1 MKPNQPSAD
10 EKAIPVTGDRMQPV
24 SDTILRR
31 ERPAN
36 TGGPGEPSENRR
48 RAEEIIAKLALAN
61 AARQPKESV
70 GLNSESN
77 ARALHELLVHQI
89 ELEMQNEELRQ
100 AQAAL
105 DASRARYFDLF
116 DMAPV
121 GYVTV
126 SEPGLI
132 LESNL
137 AAATLL
143 GRPRGNL
150 VNQRISQSI
159 LPADQDVFHLM
170 RKALLETGDPQTCE
184 LRVVK
189 ADGAAGWVR
198 MHASL
203 ARDESPA
210 PVFRISL
217 SDISESRQKDQDLRE
232 SEEKFRTVADYTYD
246 WEYWR
251 EADGRLVYISPSCE
265 RISGYT
271 REEFLAD
278 SQLPKSI
285 VHPEDAGKFAAH
297 VEAVQMQD
305 SLRRLGGRQAPGPS
319 EPMHGGKEV
328 DFRIIKK
335 DGSVAHIEHGCQPV
349 FDAGGA
355 YRGRRVSNRDV
366 TSRKR
371 SERLVLENEARLQ
384 ATLESTA
391 DGILAVDNAGRVTH
405 ANRRFIELWRIPAP
419 LMERGNDKELLD
431 HSCVQLADPEAF
443 LTKVRELYDSD
454 EQSLDLIP
462 FKDGRIFERCSMPMI
477 MAGERIGRVWS
488 FHDITERMQLQEE
501 LRKKNVD
508 LAAFTNTVSHDLKS
522 PLVTI
527 KTFLGF
533 LEKDLGDPVARA
545 KDLGYIH
552 GAADKME
559 SLLNELLV
567 LARVGHMGNSP
578 VEVLLQDVVREAQRL
593 VAGQIAERGVRVE
606 ITSEPVL
613 LHGDHP
619 RLVELFQNLLDNA
632 VKFMGDQPDPRIE
645 IGAEQEGGEIVLF
658 VRDNGKGIDPRHRSK
673 LFGLFEKLDPHT
685 PGSGMGLAMVRR
697 IVEAHGGKISALS
710 DGPGKGT
717 TFRFTLAKTER
728 K

>member
-1 MKPNQPSAD
+1 
-10 EKAIPVTGDRMQPV
+10 
-24 SDTILRR
+24 
-31 ERPAN
+31 
-36 TGGPGEPSENRR
+36 
-48 RAEEIIAKLALAN
+48 
-61 AARQPKESV
+61 
-70 GLNSESN
+70 
-77 ARALHELLVHQI
+77 
-89 ELEMQNEELRQ
+89 
-100 AQAAL
+100 
-105 DASRARYFDLF
+105 
-116 DMAPV
+116 
-121 GYVTV
+121 
-126 SEPGLI
+126 
-132 LESNL
+132 
-137 AAATLL
+137 
-143 GRPRGNL
+143 
-150 VNQRISQSI
+150 
-159 LPADQDVFHLM
+159 
-170 RKALLETGDPQTCE
+170 
-184 LRVVK
+184 
-189 ADGAAGWVR
+189 
-198 MHASL
+198 
-203 ARDESPA
+203 
-210 PVFRISL
+210 
-217 SDISESRQKDQDLRE
+217 
-232 SEEKFRTVADYTYD
+232 
-246 WEYWR
+246 
-251 EADGRLVYISPSCE
+251 
-265 RISGYT
+265 
-271 REEFLAD
+271 
-278 SQLPKSI
+278 
-285 VHPEDAGKFAAH
+285 
-297 VEAVQMQD
+297 
-305 SLRRLGGRQAPGPS
+305 
-319 EPMHGGKEV
+319 MHGGNEV

-349 FDAGGA
+349 FDPGGA
-355 YRGRRVSNRDV
+355 YRGRRISNRDV

-371 SERLVLENEARLQ
+371 AERLLLENEARLQ

-391 DGILAVDNAGRVTH
+391 DGILSVDAMGRVTH
-405 ANRRFIELWRIPAP
+405 ANRRFAELWRISPP
-419 LMERGNDKELLD
+419 LLERGNDNELLD
-431 HSCVQLADPEAF
+431 HVSAQLADPGAF

-454 EQSLDLIP
+454 EQSLDEFT
-462 FKDGRIFERCSMPMI
+462 FKDGRIFERFSMPMI
-477 MAGERIGRVWS
+477 TAGERIGRVWS
-488 FHDITERMQLQEE
+488 FRDITERMRVQEE

-559 SLLNELLV
+559 SLLNELLA

-606 ITSEPVL
+606 ITSEPVH
-613 LHGDHP
+613 LHGDRP
-619 RLVELFQNLLDNA
+619 RLVEVFQNLLDNA

-717 TFRFTLAKTER
+717 TFRFTLANTER